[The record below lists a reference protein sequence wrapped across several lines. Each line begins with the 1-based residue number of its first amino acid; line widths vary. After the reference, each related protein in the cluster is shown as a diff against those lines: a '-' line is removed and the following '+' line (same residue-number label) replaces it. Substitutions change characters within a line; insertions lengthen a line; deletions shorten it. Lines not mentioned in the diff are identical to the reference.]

1 MVPTLEQLEVRAVL
15 SSPPLLHP
23 AVDIVVFGGNAQ
35 AWVPLTQVMVTDYAS
50 LLAPYGV
57 GQGTIAAEVSLPD
70 PGVQNPAQVNATLL
84 NLFATGQ
91 LPAPGPN
98 TLVMLYF
105 NGKPVGLPPAWAG
118 FHDVLPVG
126 NQSIRDT
133 WVWTQ
138 PNESVVVTHEFAEAT
153 SGQEIADPVDGQWF
167 VLDGF
172 RVSEFVLPG
181 GSPVVPPH
189 AVLGSPSPPVAPPS
203 PSSLNLFALAV
214 ERLRAD
220 LFGLLARF
228 SPGFAG
234 QADATAQAVAADPLH
249 GTAQGHAIEM
259 QADAVF
265 VTWLS
270 SL

>member
-1 MVPTLEQLEVRAVL
+1 MKPDLECLELRLVPA
-15 SSPPLLHP
+15 SPPLLHP

-35 AWVPLTQVMVTDYAS
+35 TWVPLTQVMVTDYAS
-50 LLAPYGV
+50 LLTPYGV

-70 PGVQNPAQVNATLL
+70 PGMQSTAQVNATLL

-105 NGKPVGLPPAWAG
+105 NAKPTGLPPAWAG

-138 PNESVVVTHEFAEAT
+138 PNESVVATHEFAEAA
-153 SGQEIADPVDGQWF
+153 SGQEIADPVDGLSF

-172 RVSEFVLPG
+172 HVSEFVLPG

-189 AVLGSPSPPVAPPS
+189 TVLGSPSPPAAPPS

-228 SPGFAG
+228 SPAFAG
-234 QADATAQAVAADPLH
+234 AAASAAQAVAADPLH

-265 VTWLS
+265 MAWLQ